1 MNYHIRQLKSQ
12 KIVVSSVNYISP
24 IRELAVLTQELKIK
38 HYSGEVVFDLL
49 CVNGNNPNRFI
60 SIRFDGDLFDRSS
73 TSCISNPEIELIKS
87 QTSFYKKHSK
97 FISNSVLSQDE
108 RLNYTVY
115 A

>member
-1 MNYHIRQLKSQ
+1 MNYHIRLLKS
-12 KIVVSSVNYISP
+12 KILVVSSINYISP
-24 IRELAVLTQELKIK
+24 IRELALLTQELKIK

-60 SIRFDGDLFDRSS
+60 SIQFDGDLFDRSS
-73 TSCISNPEIELIKS
+73 TSPISKPETELVKS

-97 FISNSVLSQDE
+97 FIANSVLPQDE
-108 RLNYTVY
+108 RLNYTVC